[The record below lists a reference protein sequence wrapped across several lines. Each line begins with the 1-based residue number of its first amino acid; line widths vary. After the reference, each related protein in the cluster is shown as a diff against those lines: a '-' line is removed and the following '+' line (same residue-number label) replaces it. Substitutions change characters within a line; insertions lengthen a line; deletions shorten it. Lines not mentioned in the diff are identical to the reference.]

1 MNSSSAIATLILRNL
16 HAIVYFSNYD
26 ISAAIQRHRQK
37 WATWITPTSQE
48 LHQAPLQSL
57 HSPSAR
63 APSLPARGTPAC
75 TCINNLLNWLHNSR
89 IFSSPRRRKPSK
101 WHYPLLS
108 SFAPLRPPSRPS
120 PLPWLSGQPERE
132 ECETIFQVL
141 GEFARFTKSRCYV
154 ASNRCWLSPGTTQP
168 CLGRLDISCPPRPVC
183 EPDPCTER

>member
-1 MNSSSAIATLILRNL
+1 MRLCTLATTIAAT
-16 HAIVYFSNYD
+16 
-26 ISAAIQRHRQK
+26 IQRRPSK
-37 WATWITPTSQE
+37 VDTWTTPTSQE

-108 SFAPLRPPSRPS
+108 SFAPPRPPSRPS